1 MSKRLSFC
9 LILSLASL
17 VFGAQPWTRW
27 SDYGG
32 SSDSMQYSALR
43 QINKSNVK
51 QLQLVWSVKSPGP
64 AGRFSFNPL
73 IVDGVMYVVGKDSS
87 IYAFDAATGRQI
99 WVHPVE
105 GHPTN
110 RGFNYWESKD
120 RKDQRLIFAA
130 DGYLQEIN
138 LKTGVT
144 IPSFGNDGRV
154 NLREGLGRDPKS
166 IGEIQSG
173 TPGRVFENLIILGSA
188 PGEMYGSPPGDIR
201 AYDVHTG
208 KPAWTFHTVPHPGE
222 FGYDTWPPEAWK
234 YIGGNNTWG
243 ELSLDEK
250 RGIAY
255 FPLGSPTYD
264 LYGADRTGANL
275 FGDCLLALDAR
286 TGKRLWHFQFVH
298 HDLWDYDPTA
308 APKLLTVKHDGKNVD
323 VVAQATKFGFLY
335 VFDRVT
341 GKPLWPIEE
350 RPVPQSDMPGEH
362 SWPTQPFP
370 TAPPPFARQKFGPD
384 DINPYLEP
392 EERERLGDLVAN
404 ASNKGIFTPPAYNRN
419 QIAVP
424 GEMGGANWGST
435 AGDPTSGMLY
445 VRAYDAP
452 AIHKMTETVPAQQVA
467 AGNRPEQIGHA
478 LYMQHCVGCHG
489 PDRERIPLPR
499 EMGMERFAAALR
511 SGKGEMPSFSEA
523 TLTPANVESLAAY
536 LRNPAG
542 GTVPSTAVRVRPPV
556 PPPPAGQTRF
566 YGPFGNILRASN
578 GLIAFSPPWSSLVA
592 YDLNTGT
599 IKWRRPIG
607 TTPGLAA
614 KGIKDTG
621 SSAFIRN
628 GPVVTAGGLLI
639 IGTGPDR
646 MVHALDK
653 DTGDTL
659 WEAELDANPDGI
671 PAIYEVAG
679 RQYIAFF
686 AAASGAK
693 DTLAYKSAK
702 PDSQGYYVFALPAK

>member
-298 HDLWDYDPTA
+298 HDLWDYNPTA

-350 RPVPQSDMPGEH
+350 RSVPQSDMPGEH